1 MPETSESNFS
11 SEITGRLRAA
21 LSPHPINIRTAVEDD
36 AATLAALAERTFRD
50 TFARDNSA
58 ADMDAYVALQF
69 SEDRQRRELH
79 DPKCFTL
86 LVESATDLIGY
97 AQLRASGDA
106 PSGAAGAS
114 IELQRFYVEAV
125 HHGTGIAHSLMREC
139 LAAAA
144 KRGFTW
150 IWLGVWER
158 NQRAIAFYH
167 KLGFTDSGSQPFA
180 LGSDL
185 QTDRIMSRSV

>member
-1 MPETSESNFS
+1 M
-11 SEITGRLRAA
+11 
-21 LSPHPINIRTAVEDD
+21 AVEDD
-36 AATLAALAERTFRD
+36 AAALAALAEHTFRD

-86 LVESATDLIGY
+86 LVESAKDLIGY

-106 PSGAAGAS
+106 PSGDAAAS

-125 HHGTGIAHSLMREC
+125 HHGTRIAHSLMREC
-139 LAAAA
+139 VAAAYS
-144 KRGFTW
+144 RGFARM
-150 IWLGVWER
+150 WLGVWER
-158 NQRAIAFYH
+158 NRRAIAFYQ
-167 KLGFTDSGSQPFA
+167 KCGFTDTGSQPFE

-185 QTDRIMSRSV
+185 QTDRIMSRSL